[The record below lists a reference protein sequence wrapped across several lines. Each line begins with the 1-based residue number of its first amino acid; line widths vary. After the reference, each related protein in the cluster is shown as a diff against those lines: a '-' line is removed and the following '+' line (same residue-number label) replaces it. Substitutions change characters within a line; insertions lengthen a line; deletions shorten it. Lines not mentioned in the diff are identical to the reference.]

1 MPQGRLPGP
10 RRRALIT
17 GASSGIGRATALQL
31 ADEHWDLVLVS
42 RSAAA
47 LGDVVD
53 LCAQRGSL
61 ALLVVADVADEAA
74 VGRAFAVAERELGG
88 LDVVIHSAA
97 ALAYG
102 RFEDVPS
109 EVFRAATATTIGGT
123 VHVARAALRSF
134 RSHGERGSLIVV
146 GSLLGKIATP
156 FMSTYVTSKWAVH
169 GLVRTLQI
177 EARATP
183 GISISLVSP
192 GGVDTPVY
200 RQAGSYLGVHG
211 RPPPPISSP
220 EQVAAAVV
228 RSIEDPKRERSVGL
242 ANPLVVLGFRA
253 LPAVFDRL
261 VTPLMRQGGLSR
273 EPVAATSGNV
283 LTPSPSGEGLH
294 GGWTRRTR
302 KRTEQSRGTT
312 HMSPPEN
319 SLTVERE
326 VSAGADA
333 VWSVL
338 ADGWSYATWVVGTA
352 SVRAVDDGWPST
364 GTRIHHSVG
373 MWPLLL
379 HDTTAALESHAPTQL
394 VLEARGWPLG
404 KAHVTVEVHPQGTR
418 SCLVTIR
425 EDAVAGPGTLVPKP
439 LRQAVILPRNRE
451 ALRRLALLAEGKA
464 QPSIG
469 RRATDGLR
477 DAASNGHVPQASS
490 SPSDPALS
498 PDQPTNSA

>member
-1 MPQGRLPGP
+1 M
-10 RRRALIT
+10 A
-17 GASSGIGRATALQL
+17 
-31 ADEHWDLVLVS
+31 
-42 RSAAA
+42 
-47 LGDVVD
+47 
-53 LCAQRGSL
+53 
-61 ALLVVADVADEAA
+61 VADVGDEEA
-74 VGRAFAVAERELGG
+74 VGRAFTLAERELGG
-88 LDVVIHSAA
+88 VDVVVHSAA

-109 EVFRAATATTIGGT
+109 DVFQAATETTISGT

-134 RSHGERGSLIVV
+134 HAHGDQGSLVVV

-177 EARATP
+177 EARSTP

-211 RPPPPISSP
+211 RPPPPVSSP

-228 RSIEDPKRERSVGL
+228 RSIEAPTRERSVGP

-253 LPAVFDRL
+253 LPAVFDVM
-261 VTPLMRQGGLSR
+261 VTPLMRRGGLSR
-273 EPVAATSGNV
+273 ERVPATPGNV
-283 LTPSPSGEGLH
+283 LAPAPTGEKLH

-302 KRTEQSRGTT
+302 TSTEQPEGRA
-312 HMSPPEN
+312 HMSTPEN
-319 SLTVERE
+319 ALVVERE
-326 VSAGADA
+326 VQASADA

-338 ADGWSYATWVVGTA
+338 ADGWSYAIWVVGTA
-352 SVRAVDDGWPST
+352 SVRAVDDGWPSA
-364 GTRIHHSVG
+364 GTQIHHSVG
-373 MWPLLL
+373 LWPVLL
-379 HDTTAALESHAPTQL
+379 HDTTGALESHAPTQL
-394 VLEARGWPLG
+394 VLEARGWPIG
-404 KAHVTVEVHPQGTR
+404 KAHVTVEVRPQGPH

-439 LRQAVILPRNRE
+439 VRQAVILPRNRE

-464 QPSIG
+464 Q
-469 RRATDGLR
+469 RAIDRSGAGEVSTAG
-477 DAASNGHVPQASS
+477 SNGSVAKASS
-490 SPSDPALS
+490 SPKDPALS
-498 PDQPTNSA
+498 PEQPTNSA